1 MTFVRSA
8 LFLAGAL
15 VVTTIFGIIVPLSG
29 LFGHRPAGKAAQL
42 YCRVMLRWVAL
53 SLGIRHEVQGWEHVP
68 SHPVVILAKHQSA
81 WETLFMEGS
90 FPPQCWIVKKE
101 LLWLP
106 FVGWGLIAVRCIAID
121 RSSGHAARDQILEQG
136 ARRLK
141 QGMWVSIFPEG
152 TRIAPGKRGRY
163 GIGGA
168 YLATRTGT
176 PILPIAH
183 NAGELWGRYAFRKR
197 AGVVKVVIG
206 PLISTEGRDVVSVN
220 AEVEEWIEGQMRR
233 ISPERYAAA

>member
-1 MTFVRSA
+1 MTAVRST
-8 LFLAGAL
+8 LFLAGTI
-15 VVTTIFGIIVPLSG
+15 VVTAIFGLLVTAG
-29 LFGHRPAGKAAQL
+29 GVFGYRPASKLAQV
-42 YCRVMLRWVAL
+42 YCRILLRWVEWTC
-53 SLGIRHEVQGWEHVP
+53 GIRYQVQGWEHVP
-68 SHPVVILAKHQSA
+68 TYPVVIMAKHQSA
-81 WETLFMEGS
+81 WETLFMEGN

-106 FVGWGLIAVRCIAID
+106 FVGWGLMALRCISID

-136 ARRLK
+136 ADRLK

-168 YLATRTGT
+168 YLATKTGT

-183 NAGELWGRYAFRKR
+183 NAGEFWGRYAFRKR
-197 AGVVKVVIG
+197 PGLVSVVIG
-206 PLISTEGRDVVSVN
+206 PLIPTEGRDTGEVN
-220 AEVEEWIEGQMRR
+220 AEVESWIEGQMRV
-233 ISPERYAAA
+233 ISPERYASA

>member
-1 MTFVRSA
+1 MTLVRST

-15 VVTTIFGIIVPLSG
+15 VVTAIFGILVPLSG
-29 LFGHRPAGKAAQL
+29 LLGHKPAGKTAQA
-42 YCRVMLRWVAL
+42 YCRIMLRWVQV

-68 SHPVVILAKHQSA
+68 SYPVVILAKHQSA

-141 QGMWVSIFPEG
+141 QGMWISIFPEG
-152 TRIAPGKRGRY
+152 TRIPPGKRGRY

-206 PLISTEGRDVVSVN
+206 PLILTQGRDVASVN
-220 AEVEEWIEGQMRR
+220 AEVEAWIEGQMRL

>member
-1 MTFVRSA
+1 MTALRSA

-15 VVTTIFGIIVPLSG
+15 ALTVPFGILVTTAG
-29 LFGHRPAGKAAQL
+29 LFGYRPACKLAQL
-42 YCRVMLRWVAL
+42 YAQLMLKWVEWTC
-53 SLGIRHEVQGWEHVP
+53 GIRYVVDGWEHVP
-68 SHPVVILAKHQSA
+68 AFPVVVMAKHQSA

-90 FPPQCWIVKKE
+90 FPAQCWIVKRE

-106 FVGWGLIAVRCIAID
+106 FVGWGLMAIRCIAID

-141 QGMWVSIFPEG
+141 DGMWVSIFPEG
-152 TRIAPGKRGRY
+152 TRIPPGKRGRY

-168 YLATRTGT
+168 FLATRTAT

-197 AGVVKVVIG
+197 AGTVQVVIG
-206 PLISTEGRDVVSVN
+206 PLIETRGRDVGEVN
-220 AEVEEWIEGQMRR
+220 AQVEEWIESQMRR